1 MTATTFETT
10 NSAIEWVNVP
20 LDRLNEK
27 PLHTPILIKL
37 WWIYACSFFFFLI
50 FSFSGCKIA
59 FWLLE
64 FVSFFFLNI
73 WYIVLWVSL
82 TFKVLLF
89 IGMNGRFAFG
99 GLFCSSSSEKIS
111 LLDNILLE
119 SSFFFSKCVFCN
131 ISHKMIWGPT
141 FDAGVFT
148 MWAHYI
154 QN

>member
-89 IGMNGRFAFG
+89 IGMNGRFGFG
-99 GLFCSSSSEKIS
+99 GLFSSSSSEKIS
-111 LLDNILLE
+111 LWIIFFWNHFLL
-119 SSFFFSKCVFCN
+119 FAMCFC
-131 ISHKMIWGPT
+131 STRHKMIWGPT
-141 FDAGVFT
+141 FDVSVFT
-148 MWAHYI
+148 MWPHYI